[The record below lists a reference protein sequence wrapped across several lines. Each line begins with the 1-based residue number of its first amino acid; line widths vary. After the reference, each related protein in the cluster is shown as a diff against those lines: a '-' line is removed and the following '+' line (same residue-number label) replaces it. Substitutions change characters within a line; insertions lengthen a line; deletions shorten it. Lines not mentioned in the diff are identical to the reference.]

1 MFKKES
7 DNLNKNYNKL
17 FKGINLSVKI
27 ICDDINGI
35 SPIIIDF
42 QNEIEEGR
50 EKTEEI
56 LENFN
61 SEEDY
66 ETFKSNFNKLKD
78 LFNLIKNKKDLKED
92 EMKKLVKNLESQYK
106 LRKSYFDSVKSD
118 SNKIIVDLTQKSDS
132 IKNDIVELRKKLA
145 QQPIEIPQINIS
157 DIIVENILKS
167 FENSVELIK
176 KENDII
182 RKGIKEIKIIF
193 SILDLLFIMDNTG
206 SMEGYFDILKKN
218 LIDII
223 DKIKE
228 KAPQIEINFGYIG
241 YKDIKQ
247 IINNECKLISF
258 TSDYN
263 FIKEEINEITIG
275 GGDDTAED
283 VAWGLE
289 QAIKLEWNGNVK
301 FAILIADAP
310 CHGLNYHDKNIIDN
324 YIYGVPG
331 RKKIEDS
338 IKEMMEKEIS
348 LFCIELNES
357 TDKMYKIIEEIYNEK
372 KEDKKCTFLK
382 VKINKPQDLV
392 DQIVNKSSIIYETY
406 SLK

>member
-167 FENSVELIK
+167 FENTVELIK

-206 SMEGYFDILKKN
+206 SMEGYFDIIKKN
-218 LIDII
+218 LIDIN

-241 YKDIKQ
+241 
-247 IINNECKLISF
+247 
-258 TSDYN
+258 
-263 FIKEEINEITIG
+263 
-275 GGDDTAED
+275 
-283 VAWGLE
+283 
-289 QAIKLEWNGNVK
+289 
-301 FAILIADAP
+301 
-310 CHGLNYHDKNIIDN
+310 
-324 YIYGVPG
+324 
-331 RKKIEDS
+331 
-338 IKEMMEKEIS
+338 
-348 LFCIELNES
+348 
-357 TDKMYKIIEEIYNEK
+357 
-372 KEDKKCTFLK
+372 
-382 VKINKPQDLV
+382 
-392 DQIVNKSSIIYETY
+392 
-406 SLK
+406 